1 MTTTTTI
8 TLAVPTPF
16 AVDPARLVAWLAAH
30 HWTVVH
36 GDEHCKMWMRTA
48 PSGMS
53 GHICLF
59 NDLSHPHWRE
69 GMASTVTIVARTEGL
84 EPHALAALLASAW
97 VMSRRAHRLAPNPFA
112 LVLQRAAAVTAR
124 LAAVPQFCGQLV
136 SLAVLGADTPSG
148 VYWSGRLT
156 LCAEPDD
163 LPRYDAAFAAWRD
176 TDPRKRAEVTTPL
189 GSVARRGRGRKADAA
204 ARDLQAAIDQMEAA
218 RDDLEKGQAPVQP
231 QARAREL
238 ERLGDPRAQG
248 VLDRLPVGRGR
259 GHWPLRIAIP
269 SQNPPC
275 WSNASTARNS
285 HSMPW

>member
-84 EPHALAALLASAW
+84 EPHDLAALLASPRAALAW
-97 VMSRRAHRLAPNPFA
+97 IWPEHSGPEPMPIVGIVRTSDTRAARSAGMTSRTTAQAPAASSASAF
-112 LVLQRAAAVTAR
+112 AAAVPDEPDTMAP
-124 LAAVPQFCGQLV
+124 AWPI
-136 SLAVLGADTPSG
+136 VLPSG
-148 VYWSGRLT
+148 AV
-156 LCAEPDD
+156 
-163 LPRYDAAFAAWRD
+163 
-176 TDPRKRAEVTTPL
+176 
-189 GSVARRGRGRKADAA
+189 
-204 ARDLQAAIDQMEAA
+204 
-218 RDDLEKGQAPVQP
+218 
-231 QARAREL
+231 
-238 ERLGDPRAQG
+238 
-248 VLDRLPVGRGR
+248 
-259 GHWPLRIAIP
+259 
-269 SQNPPC
+269 NP
-275 WSNASTARNS
+275 AT
-285 HSMPW
+285 